1 MGDMWRGSTP
11 SYGEGAARRRRVI
24 TRSLKILGL
33 ALGLMLYAALAQ
45 QGGSPDSPKDRP
57 QGDINSGLGV
67 FEAQCF
73 DCHNADSDVAKTG
86 PGFKG
91 VKNGKLPSGKDATR
105 EIVLA
110 VINEGVEEQMPPYA
124 DVLTDQEKEDVIAYV
139 LSR

>member
-1 MGDMWRGSTP
+1 MYKLS
-11 SYGEGAARRRRVI
+11 
-24 TRSLKILGL
+24 ILGFGL
-33 ALGLMLYAALAQ
+33 LLGFMLSASLAQ
-45 QGGSPDSPKDRP
+45 ENGTRVAAP
-57 QGDINSGLGV
+57 QGDIARGQDV

-73 DCHNADSDVAKTG
+73 DCHNADSDVVKTG

-105 EIVLA
+105 ENVLA

-124 DVLTDQEKEDVIAYV
+124 DVLSDQEKEDVIAYV

>member
-1 MGDMWRGSTP
+1 MT
-11 SYGEGAARRRRVI
+11 
-24 TRSLKILGL
+24 GL
-33 ALGLMLYAALAQ
+33 ALTLGLTGAVSLAQ
-45 QGGSPDSPKDRP
+45 SAP
-57 QGDINSGLGV
+57 QGDITRGQDV

-91 VKNGKLPSGKDATR
+91 VKNGKLPSGKDATQ
-105 EIVLA
+105 ENVLS

-124 DVLTDQEKEDVIAYV
+124 DVLSAEEKEDVIAYI